1 MTIETSKEIVD
12 AILSG
17 DKDQFNSAFETAI
30 ATKVSDALEIK
41 KVEVASNWLGAAETE
56 VSDNVAPEASTEIA
70 TDTETQVEV
79 TA

>member
-12 AILSG
+12 AILNG

-41 KVEVASNWLGAAETE
+41 KVEVASNWLGAAE
-56 VSDNVAPEASTEIA
+56 VAAEEPVETIEAQPE
-70 TDTETQVEV
+70 VEV
-79 TA
+79 TAQE